1 MIEKVKEALRK
12 VEQKDVLSELTEIE
26 INTEDEEV
34 YNACL
39 EIRNQ
44 LVPDN
49 YSKRNPLRWDVL
61 QSEDEQVREEDCDSE
76 RKESTD
82 GASSEDQEDYCEKCD
97 NTGMIKFVSHDP
109 PEGEVEYDT
118 DECEC
123 VKRKDEK

>member
-1 MIEKVKEALRK
+1 MIETVKTLLRNENQ
-12 VEQKDVLSELTEIE
+12 VNVLNMITAIE
-26 INTEDEEV
+26 ITTSNDEV

-76 RKESTD
+76 RKESIN
-82 GASSEDQEDYCEKCD
+82 GSSSEDEEDYCEKCD

-123 VKRKDEK
+123 VKEE